1 MVFQAHGHPL
11 HPVALHMPLLDS
23 ALVETPPTPELP
35 PFLYACGAGL
45 FTPALAVPGK
55 GGT

>member
-45 FTPALAVPGK
+45 FTPALAGPGK